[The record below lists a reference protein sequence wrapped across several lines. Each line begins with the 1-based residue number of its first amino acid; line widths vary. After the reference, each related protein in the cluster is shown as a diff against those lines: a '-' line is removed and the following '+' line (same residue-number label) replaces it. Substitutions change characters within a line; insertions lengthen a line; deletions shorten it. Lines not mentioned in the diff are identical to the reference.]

1 MNIEWKSILFVSITL
16 IITLILIKI
25 IDKKLKLNGEI
36 KRKIFHVSMGLIML
50 TFPYIFTS
58 VLSVGILGIIAIC
71 FLYFLRNTKLKD
83 ILGTALYS
91 VERESMGEIFFAISV
106 FLIFY
111 LSKGNK
117 ILYSIPIL
125 ILTFADT
132 AAALIGKN
140 YGKKNLAELNEDSKS
155 LEGSFMF
162 FMVAFMATLVPLLL
176 HTQVG
181 REECLIISTIVGF
194 NVALIEMISHTGNDN
209 LLIPLTTFA
218 LVATHIGL
226 EVDYLRR
233 NLLILGIIFILVTI
247 ANRVKA
253 WSKLALVEIL
263 VTGYLTITLYGTY
276 AIIPPLLLL
285 LTVMRFP
292 KIRENE
298 KNNLYDARIIET
310 NIIIGIAICGIVAI
324 TGWNKEFFMIYATC
338 YTMHL
343 VVNTFVRLKYYLNK
357 SESDSILIAISKGI
371 AFVFIP
377 SLIVQKIVF
386 NEFIQINMLILMILA
401 VVLSALFICIKKKKT
416 DVEEISI
423 HNGYIHTKIVFI
435 LTTIISAVQFLQ
447 LV

>member
-1 MNIEWKSILFVSITL
+1 
-16 IITLILIKI
+16 
-25 IDKKLKLNGEI
+25 
-36 KRKIFHVSMGLIML
+36 
-50 TFPYIFTS
+50 
-58 VLSVGILGIIAIC
+58 
-71 FLYFLRNTKLKD
+71 
-83 ILGTALYS
+83 
-91 VERESMGEIFFAISV
+91 
-106 FLIFY
+106 
-111 LSKGNK
+111 
-117 ILYSIPIL
+117 
-125 ILTFADT
+125 
-132 AAALIGKN
+132 
-140 YGKKNLAELNEDSKS
+140 
-155 LEGSFMF
+155 MF

-226 EVDYLRR
+226 EVEYLRK
-233 NLLILGIIFILVTI
+233 NLLILGIIFIFVTI

-401 VVLSALFICIKKKKT
+401 VVLSALFICIKKKKNRCRRDIYT
-416 DVEEISI
+416 
-423 HNGYIHTKIVFI
+423 
-435 LTTIISAVQFLQ
+435 
-447 LV
+447 

>member
-1 MNIEWKSILFVSITL
+1 MIIEWKGIL
-16 IITLILIKI
+16 IILGILLVYMLIIKAFE
-25 IDKKLKLNGEI
+25 KKLKPESR
-36 KRKIFHVSMGLIML
+36 RKAFHMGMGVVML
-50 TFPYIFTS
+50 TLPYLFTNFLS
-58 VLSVGILGIIAIC
+58 VLVLAVFAFMTLYIIKQTRLKKSLGSV
-71 FLYFLRNTKLKD
+71 LY
-83 ILGTALYS
+83 G
-91 VERESMGEIFFAISV
+91 VERKSYGEFFYVVSV
-106 FLIFY
+106 LLIFY
-111 LSKGNK
+111 LSKGDK
-117 ILYSIPIL
+117 ILFSIPIL

-276 AIIPPLLLL
+276 AIVPPLLLL